1 MAVFELSA
9 GVGARV
15 WAKVRVDEN
24 GRATLHHNLGD
35 LESRVVEAQALY
47 PHLNGEQLVCDVPEV
62 IGSRFLMRFR
72 NRSRGVVLRLSG
84 SIAES
89 EFDLTDASGK
99 LTAIQTIDG
108 PGSGS
113 DEPLR
118 AAPWGL
124 RLKRVAPAA

>member
-1 MAVFELSA
+1 MAIFELSA

-24 GRATLHHNLGD
+24 GRATLHHNLSD
-35 LESRVVEAQALY
+35 LESKVVEVQTLY
-47 PHLNGEQLVCDVPEV
+47 PHLNGERLICDVPEA

-72 NRSRGVVLRLSG
+72 NRARGVVLRLSG

-99 LTAIQTIDG
+99 LRAIQTIDG

-113 DEPLR
+113 AEPAR
-118 AAPWGL
+118 AIPWGL

>member
-1 MAVFELSA
+1 MAIFELSA

-24 GRATLHHNLGD
+24 GRATLHHNLSD
-35 LESRVVEAQALY
+35 LESKVVEVQTLY
-47 PHLNGEQLVCDVPEV
+47 PHLNGERLICDVPEA

-99 LTAIQTIDG
+99 LTAIRTIDG

-113 DEPLR
+113 AEPLR
-118 AAPWGL
+118 AVP
-124 RLKRVAPAA
+124 